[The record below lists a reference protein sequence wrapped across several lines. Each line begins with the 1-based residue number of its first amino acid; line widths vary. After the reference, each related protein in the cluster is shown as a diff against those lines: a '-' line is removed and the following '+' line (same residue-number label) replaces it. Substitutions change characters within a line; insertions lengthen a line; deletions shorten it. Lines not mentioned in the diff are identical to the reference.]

1 MKAIPETTGMY
12 SAELST
18 ERGVGKDRTWGNQKK
33 KNCWQQQKI
42 FFKDLNII

>member
-33 KNCWQQQKI
+33 KKLLATTED
-42 FFKDLNII
+42 FL